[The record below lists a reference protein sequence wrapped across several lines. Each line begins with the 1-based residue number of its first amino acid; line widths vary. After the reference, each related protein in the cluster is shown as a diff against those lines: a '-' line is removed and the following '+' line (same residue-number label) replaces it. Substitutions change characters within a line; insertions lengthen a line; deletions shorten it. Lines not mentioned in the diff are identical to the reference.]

1 LSGPAVARGGHRLK
15 RTFQTLAGRAI
26 TVLVVAAGLASASA
40 GCHGGSASAVD
51 VTAADLDRDVFT
63 PNCAFGACHGGGAP
77 AAGLDFS
84 HGLCAAMLQRPS
96 CLFPDRQIAVPGD
109 PDMSFLM
116 HKLLGTDLPDRPA
129 TGCGLSDA
137 RMPLGGTPL
146 PAAQISRV
154 RGWIMAGAP
163 CDVDVRVADDAG
175 ADADGAA
182 ADGGAG
188 DGGDLPPGGAQT
200 LAFTPPTLRLVAG
213 ERSTITLTLSPPA
226 GGDGATVV
234 VDTSDHDSLAV
245 PAAVFVPAGGAEVS
259 FDVIG
264 KRPAA
269 AQQLTATLADASAA
283 AAISIDGLYLGEI
296 FYGGDG
302 GSAHA
307 QWVKLINASSAP
319 IDLSTYVFA
328 GGSAGYGDTVAALTG
343 VLEAGQCRVVGGPDS
358 TPDNGS
364 PVYDQVLDF
373 SPDIPQPTGDV
384 SVGVGL
390 FSAPA
395 GGAGAA
401 SAGAAVNTAVPIDA
415 VVVGADNGANFLASD
430 GMQASPAI
438 GSVTSGS
445 SLARQAIDAWIVRAA
460 PAPADCPTLE

>member
-1 LSGPAVARGGHRLK
+1 VNGPAVAHGGHRRN
-15 RTFQTLAGRAI
+15 RTLQTTLAGLNVA
-26 TVLVVAAGLASASA
+26 VVAAALASA
-40 GCHGGSASAVD
+40 GCHGGGASAVD
-51 VTAADLDRDVFT
+51 ITAQDLDRDVFT

-84 HGLCAAMLQRPS
+84 HGLCAAMLRRPS
-96 CLFPDRQIAVPGD
+96 CLFPDRQLAVAGD

-137 RMPLGGTPL
+137 RMPLGGTAL
-146 PAAQISRV
+146 PAAQIARV
-154 RGWIMAGAP
+154 RGWIMAGAL
-163 CDVDVRVADDAG
+163 CGEVDVRVPDDAG
-175 ADADGAA
+175 GDGAA
-182 ADGGAG
+182 VDGGAG
-188 DGGDLPPGGAQT
+188 DGGGGDLPPGGTQT
-200 LAFTPPTLRLVAG
+200 LAFIPPALRLMAG

-226 GGDGATVV
+226 AADGATVV
-234 VDTSDHDSLAV
+234 IDTSDHDSLAV

-259 FDVIG
+259 FDVLA

-269 AQQLTATLADASAA
+269 AQKVTATLGDASAA
-283 AAISIDGLYLGEI
+283 AAISIGGLYLAEI

-307 QWVKLINASSAP
+307 QWVKLVNASSAP
-319 IDLSTYVFA
+319 IDLSSYVVA
-328 GGSAGYGDTVAALTG
+328 GGSGGYGDTIAALTG
-343 VLEAGQCRVVGGPDS
+343 LLDAGQCRVVGGPDS

-364 PVYDQVLDF
+364 PTYDQVLDF

-390 FSAPA
+390 FSTPA
-395 GGAGAA
+395 GGTGAA
-401 SAGAAVNTAVPIDA
+401 SAAAAVNTAVPVDA
-415 VVVGADNGANFLASD
+415 VVVGADNGADFLAPD
-430 GMQASPAI
+430 GTLAIPAV

-445 SLARQAIDAWIVRAA
+445 SLARQGIDAWLVRAV
-460 PAPADCPTLE
+460 PAPADCPTLQ